1 MAYGQAIASD
11 YGTYLKMF
19 AADSLWNSR
28 PINPKLGTYQIPAT
42 TYNPAISSGAYSSAI
57 FEAKPGDSPMVV
69 HKKSGSLGIKD
80 SDAEQYLDSVRVP
93 HWPAKT
99 FAATGNDGHADI
111 VDAAANRVYS
121 FYQLAQDKT
130 SRLWTASMIS
140 WSTLNGSGWGDPA
153 HYYQGARAAAVPT
166 SAGMIRVAEANDGKA
181 WYEHA
186 LALSLDY
193 SGLAAAP
200 NQFIYPATSGDS
212 TDPSKSNTGQIPEGA
227 RLMLPADFDL
237 SQITDPRLLKVA
249 KTLMR
254 YGAYVVDRNDNT
266 PFVIYVENRSVWSES
281 PPSQL
286 NLVRQALRQVVS
298 EDGYI
303 DGNGVLRVPD
313 SQVNLM
319 SMRGIWAVDAMENPN
334 DVAGVYDTYTQSLRW
349 DTTTSFIRQI
359 DYGNR
364 NIGAVPG
371 VGPNAPKRYT
381 FSVVASGGVKLS
393 MQIYV
398 NKALR
403 LTTALL
409 GNGQSQH
416 VVWPAGA
423 TVTLTAEKPAG
434 GPASAKARLVELPPG
449 Q

>member
-1 MAYGQAIASD
+1 
-11 YGTYLKMF
+11 
-19 AADSLWNSR
+19 
-28 PINPKLGTYQIPAT
+28 
-42 TYNPAISSGAYSSAI
+42 
-57 FEAKPGDSPMVV
+57 
-69 HKKSGSLGIKD
+69 
-80 SDAEQYLDSVRVP
+80 
-93 HWPAKT
+93 
-99 FAATGNDGHADI
+99 
-111 VDAAANRVYS
+111 
-121 FYQLAQDKT
+121 
-130 SRLWTASMIS
+130 MIS